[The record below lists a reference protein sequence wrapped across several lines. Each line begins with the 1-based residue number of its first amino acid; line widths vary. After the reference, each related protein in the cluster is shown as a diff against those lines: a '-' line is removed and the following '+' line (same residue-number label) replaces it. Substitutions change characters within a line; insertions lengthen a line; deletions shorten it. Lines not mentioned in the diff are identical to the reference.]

1 MSKREKDKGSESE
14 LVAAAE
20 ALDAELRSFERLA
33 DAARRHPLS
42 SQKNLERMAGVLKEA
57 AESDAR
63 MEGAVRALAEAITAA
78 RQKQQAQAEV
88 VHARALALQQRT
100 EDFMELQ
107 RSFQA
112 LGASAAD
119 LTVRMKEVLGQRGG
133 GAPGEGSEGGGG
145 GGGGGG
151 GIAGLADLVE
161 RTGAVTDEARRLA
174 EAAKEKDFGD
184 IAQQADGLRQQL
196 AAARNRLGMLQK
208 SGGGKG

>member
-1 MSKREKDKGSESE
+1 MSKREKDKGAESE

-20 ALDAELRSFERLA
+20 ALDAELKTFERLA

-42 SQKNLERMAGVLKEA
+42 SQKNLERMVGVLKEA

-100 EDFMELQ
+100 EAFMELQ

-119 LTVRMKEVLGQRGG
+119 LTVRMKEVIGQRGG

-145 GGGGGG
+145 GGGGGL
-151 GIAGLADLVE
+151 AGLADLVE

-208 SGGGKG
+208 RGGGGG

>member
-1 MSKREKDKGSESE
+1 MSKREKDKGAESE

-33 DAARRHPLS
+33 DAARKHPLS

-63 MEGAVRALAEAITAA
+63 LEGAVRALAEAITAS
-78 RQKQQAQAEV
+78 RGKQQAQAEV
-88 VHARALALQQRT
+88 VHARALALQKRT
-100 EDFMELQ
+100 EELMELQ

-119 LTVRMKEVLGQRGG
+119 LTVRMKEVLGQRGA
-133 GAPGEGSEGGGG
+133 GARGEGAGS
-145 GGGGGG
+145 G
-151 GIAGLADLVE
+151 GIVGLAELVE

-174 EAAKEKDFGD
+174 EAAKEKDFSD

-208 SGGGKG
+208 SGGGGS